1 MFDLFVGVLLWY
13 LVLFC
18 CCCREASK
26 KVSDSMFD
34 VKMELRLLVDQ
45 GLYEMVV
52 RKHELEK
59 GTISHKEFYAAF
71 CSVFGN
77 IDHPDDERAT
87 HGEGHNYIR
96 DISNK
101 LKEVANTTQEVKKA
115 SSHTSLQGLV
125 GIGSE
130 HDLLVET
137 PGDGS
142 K

>member
-1 MFDLFVGVLLWY
+1 MCLTVCCVWYIYLWY
-13 LVLFC
+13 LVLILF
-18 CCCREASK
+18 CREASK
-26 KVSDSMFD
+26 KVSDSLFD

-59 GTISHKEFYAAF
+59 GAISHKEFFAAF
-71 CSVFGN
+71 CSIFGN
-77 IDHPDDERAT
+77 IDHPNDERAT

-101 LKEVANTTQEVKKA
+101 LKEVENTTQEVKKA
-115 SSHTSLQGLV
+115 SSRTSLDGLV
-125 GIGSE
+125 GIGCE
-130 HDLLVET
+130 TET